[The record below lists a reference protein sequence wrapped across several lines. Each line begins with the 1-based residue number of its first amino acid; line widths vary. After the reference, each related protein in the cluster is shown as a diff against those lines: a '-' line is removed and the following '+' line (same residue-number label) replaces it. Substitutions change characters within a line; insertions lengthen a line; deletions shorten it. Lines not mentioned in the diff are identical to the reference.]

1 MEYGNQTTIYGSN
14 VNAIYRR
21 GYEQGKKEQLE
32 QDMGMIQNVLVQAE
46 NYEDFRDLLHRE
58 IRRID
63 TSATGI

>member
-1 MEYGNQTTIYGSN
+1 MEYDKQTTIYGSN

-21 GYEQGKKEQLE
+21 GYEMGKKEQLE

-46 NYEDFRDLLHRE
+46 NYEDFKDLLHKE

-63 TSATGI
+63 ISAMGI